1 MRVWILVVTRDPDA
15 GRPEG
20 AASVLRDLGCRIG
33 TLDFYD
39 PVEPFSGDLPAAI
52 VVEAEDDAEDARH
65 AVRRLRRTA
74 DLAPVPILVAVTVR
88 GLSRLDATDGFDDF
102 ALMPY
107 VPAELYQRIRR
118 LEWRSSEFLSHER
131 VKVGPIVI
139 DLAGHGVSAD
149 GATIHL
155 THQEFA
161 LLAFLAQHRGRVFSR
176 QQLLTRV
183 WGDDYEGGPRT
194 VDIHVRRLRAKLG
207 RSGDAIETV
216 RGAGYKMRTP

>member
-1 MRVWILVVTRDPDA
+1 VLDVLDPIEPVT
-15 GRPEG
+15 GE
-20 AASVLRDLGCRIG
+20 
-33 TLDFYD
+33 
-39 PVEPFSGDLPAAI
+39 LPAAI
-52 VVEAEDDAEDARH
+52 VIEAEDEAEDARA
-65 AVRRLRRTA
+65 AVRRLRRIA

-88 GLSRLDATDGFDDF
+88 GLSRLDAADAFDDF
-102 ALMPY
+102 ALIPY

-131 VKVGPIVI
+131 VKVGPMVI
-139 DLAGHGVSAD
+139 DLAGHDVTAD
-149 GATIHL
+149 GTTVHL

-161 LLAFLAQHRGRVFSR
+161 LLAFLAQHRGRVFTR
-176 QQLLTRV
+176 QQLLARV
-183 WGDDYEGGPRT
+183 WGDEYEGGPRT

>member
-1 MRVWILVVTRDPDA
+1 VLDVLDPIEPVT
-15 GRPEG
+15 GE
-20 AASVLRDLGCRIG
+20 
-33 TLDFYD
+33 
-39 PVEPFSGDLPAAI
+39 LPAAI
-52 VVEAEDDAEDARH
+52 VIEAEDEAEDARV
-65 AVRRLRRTA
+65 AVRRLRRIA

-88 GLSRLDATDGFDDF
+88 GLSRLDAADAFDDF
-102 ALMPY
+102 ALIPY

-131 VKVGPIVI
+131 VKVGPMVI
-139 DLAGHGVSAD
+139 DLAGHDVTAD
-149 GATIHL
+149 GTTVHL

-161 LLAFLAQHRGRVFSR
+161 LLAFLAQHRGRVFTR
-176 QQLLTRV
+176 QQLLARV
-183 WGDDYEGGPRT
+183 WGDEYEGGPRT